1 MQSANENL
9 CDFEQLLHRS
19 AAEFMTLPEDRIPEL
34 ELESGGRTIAIHV
47 LEAKPA
53 ALVFFQSIMD
63 REPSRFKAL
72 NRAFHDA
79 QPELNGV
86 GWVVT
91 RFAGAVYL
99 SLRIGDEIYI
109 RLVSPKCSPG
119 ALDLARR
126 FNRFLDCNVASANT
140 ESEPSAMPLPLAQSL
155 MN

>member
-1 MQSANENL
+1 
-9 CDFEQLLHRS
+9 
-19 AAEFMTLPEDRIPEL
+19 
-34 ELESGGRTIAIHV
+34 
-47 LEAKPA
+47 
-53 ALVFFQSIMD
+53 MD